1 MFVKLLNVRRDVI
14 AQNYKTEVTAAAAAS
29 SSSRAELVYSSTA
42 GKSSS
47 SRTAAGAAA
56 ARSTASACS
65 SNITCSIGR
74 VEADHRRE
82 SLNEEDDDEDVFLY

>member
-1 MFVKLLNVRRDVI
+1 MLNVRRDVI
-14 AQNYKTEVTAAAAAS
+14 AQNYKTEVTAAAAPAS

-47 SRTAAGAAA
+47 SRTAAGAAAA